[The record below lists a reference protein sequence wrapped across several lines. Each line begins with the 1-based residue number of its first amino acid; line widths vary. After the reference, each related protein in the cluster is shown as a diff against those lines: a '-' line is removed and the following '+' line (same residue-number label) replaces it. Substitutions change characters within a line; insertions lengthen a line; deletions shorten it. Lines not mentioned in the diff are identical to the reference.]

1 MYIQVAINIPVDNP
15 FSYAVPPELEPKVAV
30 GKRVLVPFGKKKVT
44 GYVLSILPET
54 DREDVRPILSVLDE
68 SPLFNSEDLQFFQWA
83 SDYYLYP
90 LGRLLKEV
98 LPGGIDSGSQTWVVR
113 RDDAEAPMAGL
124 SPPAMEIFERVC
136 LQPHGMRLKAL
147 KEAFS
152 GRRIDTALK
161 RLETAGLIVLEE
173 RLQGPVVSLR
183 KVRFVS
189 AVAEKPSD
197 KTLTPKQRDVLTYLR
212 EHGEVA
218 AAELN
223 VHFKGA
229 SAVIA
234 ALQKKGLVT
243 AQDREIQR
251 SADQEGLEGL
261 PDGVPILNPDQETAY
276 RSLTD
281 ALATGAFSPW
291 LLHGVT
297 GSGKT
302 EVYLRAIEEALRQN
316 GSAIYLVPEIAL
328 TPQLLGRVQKRFAD
342 LDIAVMHSGISEAA
356 RYDQWRRIAH
366 GDLRLI
372 IGARSAIFAPARHLK
387 LIIVDEEHDSSYKQ
401 DDRMR
406 YHARDLAIIKAS
418 RQSAVVVLG
427 SATPAVQSYHNAL
440 GGKYRYLCLP
450 KRVAERPLPVV
461 HPVDMKMEF
470 DPEGKPRL
478 LSRPLLAAIG
488 ETLDQGKQ
496 TILFLNRRGFHTF
509 VSCYDCGH
517 VFRCLN
523 CSVALTHHAVQG
535 VLRCHYCD
543 FSLKSLPLCPS
554 CNGSRIGTFGVGT
567 ERLEKEVAERFPGAR
582 VERMDSDTTSE
593 KGHYEKILNRFSR
606 GEIDILIGTQMITKG
621 HDYPGVL
628 LVGIISADAA
638 LNLPD
643 FRSAEK
649 AFQVL
654 TQVAGRGG
662 RGDDPGRVYIQTF
675 NPEHYAI
682 DLAARHDY
690 RGFYEQEIALRQEF
704 AYPPF
709 TRMVSLQISSN
720 VREKAVKVAE
730 EIGKAARRL
739 AAGAG
744 IDIMGPA
751 EAPIA
756 RIKGKHRRHL
766 LLKGASSQ
774 ALHSLIRTLLKANP
788 VRDVTIKVDFDPVN
802 FM

>member
-1 MYIQVAINIPVDNP
+1 MYIQVAINIPVENP
-15 FSYAVPPELEPKVAV
+15 FSYAVPPALASKIAV
-30 GKRVLVPFGKKKVT
+30 GKRVLVPFGKKKVS
-44 GYVLSILPET
+44 GYILSILSKA
-54 DREDVRPILSVLDE
+54 DRDDIRPVISVLDE
-68 SPLFNSEDLQFFQWA
+68 TPLFNEEDLAFFQWA

-98 LPGGIDSGSQTWVVR
+98 LPGGIDPGSQTWVICR
-113 RDDAEAPMAGL
+113 NEAPTGTGL
-124 SPPAMEIFERVC
+124 SSLALEVFELVRS
-136 LQPHGMRLKAL
+136 QPHGMRLKTL
-147 KEAFS
+147 KEAFK
-152 GRRIDTALK
+152 GRRIDAVLK
-161 RLETAGLIVLEE
+161 RLETSGLVVFEE
-173 RLQGPVVSLR
+173 RLQGPAVSLR
-183 KVRFVS
+183 KIRFVAPVTEHS
-189 AVAEKPSD
+189 PEEK
-197 KTLTPKQRDVLTYLR
+197 LTPKQQDVLAYLR

-218 AAELN
+218 TSELHL
-223 VHFKGA
+223 HFKGA
-229 SAVIA
+229 SARVA
-234 ALQKKGLVT
+234 ALQKKGLATVRE
-243 AQDREIQR
+243 REIQR
-251 SADQEGLEGL
+251 SPDQEGLEGL
-261 PDGVPILNPDQETAY
+261 QGSAPSLNPDQETAY
-276 RSLTD
+276 CSLVD
-281 ALATGAFSPW
+281 ALASGGFSPW

-302 EVYLRAIEEALRQN
+302 EVYLRAIAEALKN
-316 GSAIYLVPEIAL
+316 GGSAIYLVPEIAL
-328 TPQLLGRVQKRFAD
+328 TPQLLGRVRQRFAD
-342 LDIAVMHSGISEAA
+342 MDIAVMHSGISEAA
-356 RYDQWRRIAH
+356 RYDQWRRIAS

-372 IGARSAIFAPARHLK
+372 IGARSAIFAPARNLK

-427 SATPAVQSYHNAL
+427 SATPAIQSYHNAL
-440 GGKYRYLCLP
+440 GGKFRYLSLP
-450 KRVAERPLPVV
+450 NRVAQRPLPAV
-461 HPVDMKMEF
+461 HLVDMKQEY
-470 DPEGKPRL
+470 DAEAKPRL
-478 LSRPLLAAIG
+478 LSRALLGAIG
-488 ETLDQGKQ
+488 ETLSQGKQ

-523 CSVALTHHAVQG
+523 CSVALTHHATEG

-543 FSLKSLPLCPS
+543 FALKSLPLCPS

-567 ERLEKEVAERFPGAR
+567 ERLEKEVVERFPGAR
-582 VERMDSDTTSE
+582 VERMDSDTTAE
-593 KGHYEKILNRFSR
+593 KGHYERILNRFSR

-654 TQVAGRGG
+654 TQVGGRGG

-682 DLAARHDY
+682 ELAARHDY
-690 RGFYEQEIALRQEF
+690 RGFYEKEIALRQEF

-720 VREKAVKVAE
+720 VKEKAVKASD

-739 AAGAG
+739 AGKAA
-744 IDIMGPA
+744 IEIMGPA

-766 LLKGASSQ
+766 ILKGASSQ
-774 ALHSLIRTLLKANP
+774 ALHALVRTLLKANP